1 MKTTTRSIAM
11 SIGLTALLGSAA
23 LIADPGDAVAKI
35 PFAFQAAGKTLPA
48 GKYTIKRDERT
59 SMATMRNDADG
70 HSVILLTSPLQCKA
84 GGAPKL
90 LFNREGEGYQLSELR
105 LSEAGCNYA
114 ALGSKKR
121 ADRERGLAAAVV
133 MLQK

>member
-11 SIGLTALLGSAA
+11 SIGLTAILGSAS
-23 LIADPGDAVAKI
+23 LIADPGDAVATV
-35 PFAFQAAGKTLPA
+35 PFTFQAAGTTLPA

-59 SMATMRNDADG
+59 SMTTVRNEADG
-70 HSVILLTSPLQCKA
+70 HSIIMLTSPLQCKA

-105 LSEAGCNYA
+105 LSEAGCTYA
-114 ALGSKKR
+114 APGWKKR
-121 ADRERGLAAAVV
+121 ADRERALAAAVV